1 MEKKFS
7 STERKIL
14 ENIAQ
19 RKMSFMMIFG
29 LIIFSGFLLFNQLSG
44 ITKFVK
50 KVAQKEKREN
60 VINNL
65 FLEFFLFYNE

>member
-1 MEKKFS
+1 
-7 STERKIL
+7 
-14 ENIAQ
+14 
-19 RKMSFMMIFG
+19 MIFG

-65 FLEFFLFYNE
+65 FLEFFLFYIKY